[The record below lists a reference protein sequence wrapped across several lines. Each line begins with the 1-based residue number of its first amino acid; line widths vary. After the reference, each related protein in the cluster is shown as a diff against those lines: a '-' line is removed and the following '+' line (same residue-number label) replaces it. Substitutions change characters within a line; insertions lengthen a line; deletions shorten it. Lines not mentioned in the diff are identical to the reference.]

1 MKIIE
6 TKTITM
12 AESLG
17 QLIIEDEDTLGYEQK
32 ITVDYLRR
40 HTLLSEKDVIIT
52 RKELEQIEGLK
63 EHQITALLDMVP
75 ETEEDVKI
83 LFMKERVSI
92 EKDQIKK
99 ILEALDKVRPDKKK
113 IKARHVAFRKEREE
127 ALAKEIKE
135 ENAEVVDVEEKTEKK

>member
-1 MKIIE
+1 MRIIE
-6 TKTITM
+6 TKTVTM
-12 AESLG
+12 AESLV
-17 QLIIEDEDTLGYEQK
+17 QLTNQDEDSLGYEQK

-40 HTLLSEKDVIIT
+40 HTLLSEKDVTIT

-63 EHQITALLDMVP
+63 EHQITALLDLVP
-75 ETEEDVKI
+75 ETQEDVKI

-113 IKARHVAFRKEREE
+113 IKARHVAFRKEREA
-127 ALAKEIKE
+127 ALVEEIKE
-135 ENAEVVDVEEKTEKK
+135 EDVEVVESEDKTEKK

>member
-6 TKTITM
+6 TKTVTM

-17 QLIIEDEDTLGYEQK
+17 QLTKEDEETLGYEQK

-40 HTLLSEKDVIIT
+40 HTLLSEKDVLIT

-83 LFMKERVSI
+83 IFMKERVNI

-113 IKARHVAFRKEREE
+113 IKARHIAMRKEKEAALVEE
-127 ALAKEIKE
+127 TKE
-135 ENAEVVDVEEKTEKK
+135 EDAEEETLKK

>member
-1 MKIIE
+1 MRIIE
-6 TKTITM
+6 TKTVTM
-12 AESLG
+12 AESLV
-17 QLIIEDEDTLGYEQK
+17 QLTNQDEDSLGYEQK

-40 HTLLSEKDVIIT
+40 HTLLSEKDVTIT

-63 EHQITALLDMVP
+63 EHQITALLDLVP
-75 ETEEDVKI
+75 ETQEDVKI

-113 IKARHVAFRKEREE
+113 IKARHVAFRKERES
-127 ALAKEIKE
+127 ALVEEIKE
-135 ENAEVVDVEEKTEKK
+135 EDVEVVESEDKTEKK

>member
-6 TKTITM
+6 TKTVTM

-17 QLIIEDEDTLGYEQK
+17 QLTKEDEDSLGYEQK

-83 LFMKERVSI
+83 LFMKERVSV

-113 IKARHVAFRKEREE
+113 IKARHVAFRKEREA
-127 ALAKEIKE
+127 ALAKEIE
-135 ENAEVVDVEEKTEKK
+135 EEAVEVVESEEKTEKK